1 MHDVATRPKPMTP
14 APAPASA
21 EAGSWTLRVRNTW
34 NRVLP
39 MDHLLP
45 DRQPYYVGSWVYVFG
60 VVCIAALVWVVASGV
75 VLSFMGP
82 QWWHDTWFG
91 HFVNSVHFWS
101 VQMFF
106 LFMVLHLWGQY
117 FMAGWRDGRAL
128 TWMIGVVIFATSII
142 TAFTG
147 YLSQL
152 NFASEFIAINAKDA
166 MNGSGIGSFFNV
178 LNFGQMYGLHV
189 MLLPIT
195 VTFIVVVH
203 IVMVRSRGVV
213 KPIDPEGGAA
223 K

>member
-1 MHDVATRPKPMTP
+1 MPDVMTKPKSTAP
-14 APAPASA
+14 APAPLDG

-34 NRVLP
+34 ERVLP

-45 DRQPYYVGSWVYVFG
+45 HRQPYYVGSWVYVFG
-60 VVCIAALVWVVASGV
+60 VVTIAALVWVVLSGIL
-75 VLSFMGP
+75 LSFMGP
-82 QWWHDTWFG
+82 QWWHDTGFG
-91 HFVNSVHFWS
+91 RFVNSVHFWS

-117 FMAGWRDGRAL
+117 FMAGWRDGRAM
-128 TWMIGVVIFATSII
+128 TWMIGVVIFGTSIL

-152 NFASEFIAINAKDA
+152 NFDSEFIAINAKDA
-166 MNGSGIGSFFNV
+166 MNGAGIGSFFNV

-223 K
+223 R

>member
-1 MHDVATRPKPMTP
+1 MPDVMTKPP
-14 APAPASA
+14 SVSPAPASLNGH
-21 EAGSWTLRVRNTW
+21 AGSWTLRVRNTW

-82 QWWHDTWFG
+82 QWWHDTGLG

-152 NFASEFIAINAKDA
+152 NFASEFIGINAKDA
-166 MNGSGIGSFFNV
+166 MNGSGIGAFFNV

-223 K
+223 R

>member
-1 MHDVATRPKPMTP
+1 
-14 APAPASA
+14 
-21 EAGSWTLRVRNTW
+21 
-34 NRVLP
+34 

-60 VVCIAALVWVVASGV
+60 VVTIAALVWVVFSGV

-82 QWWHDTWFG
+82 QWWHDSSLGRF
-91 HFVNSVHFWS
+91 FNSLHFWS
-101 VQMFF
+101 VQLFF

-117 FMAGWRDGRAL
+117 FMAGWRDGRAA
-128 TWMIGVVIFATSII
+128 TWMIGVVIFATSIL

-152 NFASEFIAINAKDA
+152 NFASQFIAINAKDA
-166 MNGSGIGSFFNV
+166 MNGGGIGAFFNV

-189 MLLPIT
+189 MLLPIG
-195 VTFIVVVH
+195 VTFLVVVH

-213 KPIDPEGGAA
+213 KPIAPEGGSA

>member
-60 VVCIAALVWVVASGV
+60 VVTIAALAWVIASGV

-82 QWWHDTWFG
+82 QWWHDSSLG
-91 HFVNSVHFWS
+91 RFVNSLHFWS
-101 VQMFF
+101 VQLFF
-106 LFMVLHLWGQY
+106 FFMVLHLWGQY
-117 FMAGWRDGRAL
+117 FMAGWRQGRAA
-128 TWMIGVVIFATSII
+128 TWMIGVVIFASSIL

-147 YLSQL
+147 YLSQQ
-152 NFASEFIAINAKDA
+152 NFASQFIAANAKDA
-166 MNGSGIGSFFNV
+166 MNGGGIGAFFNV

-189 MLLPIT
+189 MLLPIGIT
-195 VTFIVVVH
+195 ILVVMH
-203 IVMVRSRGVV
+203 IVMVRARGVV
-213 KPIDPEGGAA
+213 KPIDAEGGARS
-223 K
+223 

>member
-1 MHDVATRPKPMTP
+1 MPDVMTKPPSTGP
-14 APAPASA
+14 AGAPVNG
-21 EAGSWTLRVRNTW
+21 EAGSWTLALRNRW

-82 QWWHDTWFG
+82 QWWHDTG
-91 HFVNSVHFWS
+91 LGRFVNSVHFWS

-166 MNGSGIGSFFNV
+166 MNGSGIGAFFNV

-213 KPIDPEGGAA
+213 KPIDPEGGVAR
-223 K
+223 